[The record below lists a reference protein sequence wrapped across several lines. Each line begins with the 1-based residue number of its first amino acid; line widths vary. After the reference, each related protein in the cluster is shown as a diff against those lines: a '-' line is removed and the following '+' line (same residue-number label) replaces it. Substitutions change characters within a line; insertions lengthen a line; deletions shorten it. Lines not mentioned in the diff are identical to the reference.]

1 MKTIRFTEKQP
12 PYMAGDVAGFE
23 DDVADRY
30 VAEGVAETV
39 ETGADDESI
48 ETSADAESDAAEQP
62 RRKRR
67 RQRG

>member
-30 VAEGVAETV
+30 VAEGVAEPV
-39 ETGADDESI
+39 SGSSTGGEPAPEDDGP
-48 ETSADAESDAAEQP
+48 P
-62 RRKRR
+62 RRLRR
-67 RQRG
+67 RRRESV

>member
-30 VAEGVAETV
+30 IAEGVAESV
-39 ETGADDESI
+39 EPV
-48 ETSADAESDAAEQP
+48 ADADPGATEQP
-62 RRKRR
+62 RRR
-67 RQRG
+67 RQRKRG